1 MNQGSNKKGFTLIEL
16 MLAMGFVSALLLVI
30 AMTVIQIGNIY
41 NHGITL
47 KAVNESGRSIA
58 SELQRSINSSPVF
71 SLYDNY
77 VSQDLIGGR
86 LCTGQY
92 SYVWNY
98 AKAIDHGDV
107 NALNVYDGSP
117 DQIRFVKVIDQSS
130 KYCAEGISGLP
141 KISKSDAT
149 ELLNIGDQSMSIHDF
164 GISSYAYDGKTKQR
178 IYNIRFLIGTSDMT
192 TINDGACKPPSEAG
206 SDPTYCA
213 INEFNITAR
222 AGNKVQ

>member
-1 MNQGSNKKGFTLIEL
+1 MNQEGSKKGFTLIEL

-41 NHGITL
+41 NRGITL

-58 SELQRSINSSPVF
+58 SELQRSVSSSPVF
-71 SLYDNY
+71 SLDDNY
-77 VSQDLIGGR
+77 IVKDWGGR

-98 AKAIDHGDV
+98 APFISANDSRL
-107 NALNVYDGSP
+107 NAYDG
-117 DQIRFVKVIDQSS
+117 DTNQIRFIKVIDQNS
-130 KYCAEGISGLP
+130 KYCTEDVSGLP

-149 ELLNIGDQSMSIHDF
+149 ELLNVGDQSMSIHDF
-164 GISSYAYDGKTKQR
+164 SISSNAYDSKTKQQL
-178 IYNIRFLIGTSDMT
+178 YNIKFLIGTSDMA
-192 TINDGACKPPSEAG
+192 TINDGTCKPPSEAG
-206 SDPTYCA
+206 SDMTYCA
-213 INEFNITAR
+213 INEFNITVR